1 MKMRALL
8 ILGVGAM
15 AVAACSSA
23 DEKPRKGKYKPEVQL
38 TAFEMPGITAEQ
50 KKQAESMMQSSFAS
64 QVGGEQCVGATEK
77 GEWKKL
83 SSEISKGLGGNC
95 NTVRD
100 ASTDS
105 SVDVEVKC
113 TGTQMGD
120 VTTTIKGAAE
130 SESFGMDINLGLD
143 KLPTGGQGKLGM
155 KITAKRVGDC

>member
-1 MKMRALL
+1 
-8 ILGVGAM
+8 
-15 AVAACSSA
+15 
-23 DEKPRKGKYKPEVQL
+23 
-38 TAFEMPGITAEQ
+38 MPGITEAL
-50 KKQAESMMQSSFAS
+50 KKQAEAQMQTSFAS
-64 QVGGEQCVGATEK
+64 QVGGEQCVGATDK

-83 SSEISKGLGGNC
+83 SGEISKGLGGTC

-100 ASTDS
+100 SSTDA

-130 SESFGMDINLGLD
+130 SESFGMDIMLNLE

-155 KITAKRVGDC
+155 KVSAKRVGDC